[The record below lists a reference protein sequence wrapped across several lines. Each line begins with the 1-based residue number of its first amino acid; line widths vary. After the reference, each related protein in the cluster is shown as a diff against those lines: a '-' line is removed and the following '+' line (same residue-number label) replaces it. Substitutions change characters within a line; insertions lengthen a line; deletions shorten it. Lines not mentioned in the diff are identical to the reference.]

1 MMAVRFTRSL
11 VPVWLGLALAL
22 VGCEGSVLVGTARD
36 AGDEGYED
44 PPGTVSDAGAA
55 SSDARTAQPDAS
67 GASKDA
73 GPATV
78 TPTADAGKPST
89 SDAGAPPT
97 PTPDAAVMPSG
108 RDFSTDK
115 TKFLGAARCPG
126 DVLLC
131 DDFEAPAVGGP
142 PGSNWTYPF
151 SFTPQIDT
159 GHVARGSKAMLL
171 AITGGTPSLIELA
184 KPIFPLANNTIFG
197 RMFVWIE
204 DLPSGPNYAHFTMVG
219 ASSSTSSNKAEV
231 RIDAQLET
239 DPSRGHVYYGV
250 GSDGGDSG
258 DWHTPGTEVQSI
270 AVAKT
275 WTCLE
280 WQFKGDTSET
290 RVWIDGIEQASLH
303 TTSTEYRPGDAEMGK
318 VFTHPPFDTLRIGY
332 WIYQTTTPPT
342 ANVWIDEV
350 IVDKARIGCVL

>member
-55 SSDARTAQPDAS
+55 SSDARTSQPDAS

-73 GPATV
+73 GPASV

-89 SDAGAPPT
+89 SDAGGPPT

-131 DDFEAPAVGGP
+131 DDFEAPAVGEP
-142 PGSNWTYPF
+142 PGASWAYPF
-151 SFTPQIDT
+151 GYTPTVDST
-159 GHVARGSKAMLL
+159 RAARGSKSLHFNL
-171 AITGGTPSLIELA
+171 ASGSPGHIEEKGT
-184 KPIFPLANNTIFG
+184 FPAQNNTIYG
-197 RMFVWIE
+197 RMFVWMPS
-204 DLPSGPNYAHFTMVG
+204 LPAAPSVGHYTLVG
-219 ASSSTSSNKAEV
+219 ASGTGNENEV
-231 RIDAQLET
+231 RL
-239 DPSRGHVYYGV
+239 
-250 GSDGGDSG
+250 
-258 DWHTPGTEVQSI
+258 
-270 AVAKT
+270 
-275 WTCLE
+275 
-280 WQFKGDTSET
+280 
-290 RVWIDGIEQASLH
+290 DGIYLQG
-303 TTSTEYRPGDAEMGK
+303 TG
-318 VFTHPPFDTLRIGY
+318 
-332 WIYQTTTPPT
+332 
-342 ANVWIDEV
+342 
-350 IVDKARIGCVL
+350 